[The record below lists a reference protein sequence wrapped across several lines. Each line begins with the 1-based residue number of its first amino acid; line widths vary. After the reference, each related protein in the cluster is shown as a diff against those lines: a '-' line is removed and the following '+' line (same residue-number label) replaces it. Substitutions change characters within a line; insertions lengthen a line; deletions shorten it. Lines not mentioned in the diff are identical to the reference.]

1 MENFI
6 FCTVIYENPNQA
18 KRLKRLM
25 QPKRKREHLQANI
38 ADSKALEVN
47 ITA

>member
-6 FCTVIYENPNQA
+6 FCTVIYENPNQG

-25 QPKRKREHLQANI
+25 QPKKKREHLQANI
-38 ADSKALEVN
+38 ADLKALEVN

>member
-25 QPKRKREHLQANI
+25 QPKKKTRALA
-38 ADSKALEVN
+38 SKYCRLEGP
-47 ITA
+47 